1 MCHFHVPVMETH
13 DSGFISSRPFSAQK
27 RVHAFLSEPSHGSG
41 AQSGH
46 TPFPLACDAL
56 KSAGNWSEIQIQLC
70 NTEFWDLYWRRKPKT
85 GFWITGAFGESLFL
99 ESCLSSTRDSDSGA
113 VGLEVF
119 LQKAWSQ
126 QRVVRIHSWIA
137 EWFSSRWSYRSSCY
151 YGCTSGFTK
160 SAECETRFR

>member
-1 MCHFHVPVMETH
+1 MAVGDTTYNILRLRKYNR
-13 DSGFISSRPFSAQK
+13 DRGGSRAVCGNRS
-27 RVHAFLSEPSHGSG
+27 
-41 AQSGH
+41 
-46 TPFPLACDAL
+46 DAL
-56 KSAGNWSEIQIQLC
+56 KSAGNWSETQIEFC

-99 ESCLSSTRDSDSGA
+99 KSCLSSTRDSDSGA

-137 EWFSSRWSYRSSCY
+137 EWFSNRWSYRSSCY